1 MFSVFLNAT
10 FHIPTVVYN
19 AEKTSF
25 IEKIISKEIKIL
37 MLKVTKSIDFT
48 MLVIRVSLSIN
59 PQNLLTY
66 TKTKIMK
73 KIKQINGILKR
84 VKIMNFIKSI
94 VLGVAFVE
102 NMV

>member
-1 MFSVFLNAT
+1 
-10 FHIPTVVYN
+10 
-19 AEKTSF
+19 
-25 IEKIISKEIKIL
+25 

-73 KIKQINGILKR
+73 KIEQINGILKR
-84 VKIMNFIKSI
+84 TKIMNFIKSI

-102 NMV
+102 KMV

>member
-1 MFSVFLNAT
+1 
-10 FHIPTVVYN
+10 
-19 AEKTSF
+19 
-25 IEKIISKEIKIL
+25 

-73 KIKQINGILKR
+73 KIEQINGILKR
-84 VKIMNFIKSI
+84 TKIMNFIKSI
-94 VLGVAFVE
+94 ALGVAFVE
-102 NMV
+102 KMV